1 MKKLLSEF
9 AARLPLIRRRVVPL
23 VTVIRL
29 DGAIMPGRGQF
40 GSEPLNIETLA
51 PVIAAAFRPKRLSAV
66 ALVINC
72 PGGSPVQSAL
82 IAKRIRDLADER
94 SVKVYAFVED
104 AAVSGGY
111 WLATAA
117 DEIYANPSSM
127 VGSIGVIYAAFGFEE
142 VMAKIGVARRVHT
155 AGTRKAMLDPFQPEQ
170 DDDVDK
176 LKSLQAEI
184 HRQFIDQVKSRRG
197 TRLDDGR
204 SEELFSGDV
213 FLGDQGKELGLV
225 DAMGDLYGTMRQK
238 LGKKV
243 RLVRIGGHRSI
254 FRRFSGVSGGDPV
267 ARALHAIEQRL
278 YWYRIGL

>member
-1 MKKLLSEF
+1 MKKALANI

-29 DGAIMPGRGQF
+29 DGAIMPGRGSF
-40 GSEPLNIETLA
+40 GADQLNIESLA

-82 IAKRIRDLADER
+82 IARRIRDLADEKNI
-94 SVKVYAFVED
+94 KVYAFVED

-127 VGSIGVIYAAFGFEE
+127 VGSIGVIYAAFGFNE
-142 VMAKIGVARRVHT
+142 VMAKIGVERRVHT
-155 AGTRKAMLDPFQPEQ
+155 AGLRKAMLDPFQAENQ
-170 DDDVDK
+170 DDVDK
-176 LKSLQAEI
+176 LKKLQGEI
-184 HRQFIDQVKSRRG
+184 HQQFIDQVKSRRG
-197 TRLDDGR
+197 DRLDDSQSGD
-204 SEELFSGDV
+204 LFSGDV
-213 FLGDQGKELGLV
+213 FLGEQGQALGLV
-225 DAMGDLYGTMRQK
+225 DGMGDLYGTMRQK

-243 RLVRIGGHRSI
+243 RLIRMGGGRPL
-254 FRRFSGVSGGDPV
+254 FRRLSGVGGGDPV
-267 ARALHAIEQRL
+267 SRLLNTIEQRL